1 MGFLNQSIVQVRDLF
16 ASMTP
21 AARITAVLLLAV
33 IGVSLGYLFQDFSGG
48 AKEQLFHGD
57 TLTAGEANAIQAA
70 IATAS
75 LTGAEREGNQI
86 FVPRG
91 QKDDYLAA
99 IANAGALPANLD
111 TLLLDESADLGLFT
125 DRRTRDD
132 RMKAMRE
139 RMLSMIIRKMDGVQ
153 DANVLFDIRE
163 SKGLN
168 DKRLVTATV
177 GIRPTPG
184 EELTARRVKMIQKA
198 VAGATPGLNP
208 KDVAILNYADGSQ
221 YDGSNAIDS
230 AAYDGAYFQT
240 KITYEEDMKKRIE
253 EHLRYIPGVRVQV
266 TAELDDTLNAETRS
280 VKSTGEIQTIHE
292 QNETALITDK
302 QVDDQGRP
310 GLTAQGPGRTGT
322 EESVATNEHS
332 TDTNSR
338 DTTNFVPVDEDART
352 MAGLV
357 PKDVRASIIIPS
369 DYLVSVWRERNP
381 DAAADDRPPASEIP
395 QLLDIEKLA
404 ISGSVAL
411 LLPRKPTD
419 DPYDQVTVTMYQSLT
434 PPPVV
439 EPSTATLAMVWASA
453 NSGTLIMAGLAM
465 VSLVMLRSMVKS
477 IPAAE
482 TNVFL
487 QTPGGATG
495 VAGFADEAGGFGEAG
510 GGEGRRPGEPGGD
523 FAGSVRSGN
532 DGRPRLKLKKGPSL
546 KDDLT
551 DMVRDDPDAAAAI
564 LRTWISSAG

>member
-57 TLTAGEANAIQAA
+57 TLTAAEANAIQAA
-70 IATAS
+70 IATGG
-75 LTGAEREGNQI
+75 LKGAEREGNQI

-111 TLLLDESADLGLFT
+111 TLLIDESADLGLFT

-132 RMKAMRE
+132 RMKATRE
-139 RMLSMIIRKMDGVQ
+139 RMLSMFIRKMDGVQ

-221 YDGSNAIDS
+221 YDGSNPVDP
-230 AAYDGAYFQT
+230 AAYDNPYYQT

-253 EHLRYIPGVRVQV
+253 VHLRDIPGVRVQV
-266 TAELDDTLNAETRS
+266 TAELDDTLASEART
-280 VKSTGEIQTIHE
+280 VKSEGDTQTIRE
-292 QNETALITDK
+292 EIEGTTIIEK
-302 QVDDQGRP
+302 QLDDRGRP
-310 GLTAQGPGRTGT
+310 GLTANGPNRTGT
-322 EESVATNEHS
+322 EEAVATNDHNTEINNRNAH
-332 TDTNSR
+332 
-338 DTTNFVPVDEDART
+338 NFVPTTEDVRT
-352 MAGLV
+352 TAGLA
-357 PKDVRASIIIPS
+357 PKDVRASILIPS
-369 DYLVSVWRERNP
+369 NYLVRIWRERNP
-381 DAAADDRPPASEIP
+381 NAAEGDMPPGSEITN
-395 QLLDIEKLA
+395 LLEDQKLA

-411 LLPRKPTD
+411 LLPRQPES
-419 DPYDQVTVTMYQSLT
+419 DPYKQVTVTMYQSLT

-439 EPSTATLAMVWASA
+439 EPSTATQALVWASA

-482 TNVFL
+482 MNVVL
-487 QTPGGATG
+487 QTPGGG
-495 VAGFADEAGGFGEAG
+495 VGSAGELGGFGEAG

-523 FAGSVRSGN
+523 FAGSVRPGS

-551 DMVRDDPDAAAAI
+551 EMVREDPDAAAAI